1 MGSSETGAKQQ
12 PFQMVKSDPYLEP
25 FQDSIQSRYDMTQK
39 WIRNIE
45 QNEGS
50 LDNFSKGYE
59 KYGFKIHSVNLPLPL
74 DFVG

>member
-1 MGSSETGAKQQ
+1 
-12 PFQMVKSDPYLEP
+12 
-25 FQDSIQSRYDMTQK
+25 MTQK